1 MMDERELL
9 ARRFMDLSDQAD
21 KRGTYTFSQFLNLS
35 EQDQLLKLKNSFL
48 TAAALYGPQAT
59 SERKIAVFGSEAE
72 FGYLPEYP
80 ITVLKISPVSEKFS
94 EELSHR
100 DYLGAV
106 LNTGIDR
113 GLTGDII
120 IRGKNAY
127 IFCLN
132 SIADYLK
139 DTLHHIRHTDV
150 IVKEA
155 SGRLPELEPE
165 FEELRINVASER
177 LDAIVAAF
185 INQSRTKASV
195 YFSRELVFVNSRAVT
210 DVSAHLKEGDVL
222 NVRGFG
228 KAIYDG
234 IDGTSRKGRLYVILR
249 KYV

>member
-1 MMDERELL
+1 MDDLELL
-9 ARRFMDLSDQAD
+9 SRRFSDLSHLAER
-21 KRGTYTFSQFLNLS
+21 RGTYTFSNFLNLT
-35 EQDQLLKLKNSFL
+35 EQDQFLRLKSSFPM
-48 TAAALYGPQAT
+48 AASLYGPQET

-72 FGYLPEYP
+72 FGYPPEYP
-80 ITVLKISPVSEKFS
+80 VSVLKIAPVSEKFS

-100 DYLGAV
+100 DYLGAI

-120 IRGKNAY
+120 VRGKKAY
-127 IFCLN
+127 LFCLD

-139 DTLHHIRHTDV
+139 DNVHHIRHTDV
-150 IVKEA
+150 LVSAA
-155 SGRLPELEPE
+155 SGSLPELAPE
-165 FEELRINVASER
+165 FQELRLNVPSER

-185 INQSRTKASV
+185 INQSRTKATV

-210 DVSAHLKEGDVL
+210 DVSAHLKPGDVL

-234 IDGTSRKGRLYVILR
+234 IDGQSRKGRLYVVLR
-249 KYV
+249 KYI